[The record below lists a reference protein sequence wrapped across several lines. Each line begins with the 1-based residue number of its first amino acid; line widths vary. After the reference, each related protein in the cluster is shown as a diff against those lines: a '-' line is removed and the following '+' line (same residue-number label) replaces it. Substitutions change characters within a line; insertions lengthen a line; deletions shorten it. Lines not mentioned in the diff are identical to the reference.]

1 MKDSVREAT
10 KRYLNKITRVQV
22 NLNPDKDAD
31 ILAVLNMDENLATQL
46 KQLIREAVT
55 VRNALGKK

>member
-1 MKDSVREAT
+1 MTDSVREAT

-55 VRNALGKK
+55 VRNALGKR

>member
-1 MKDSVREAT
+1 MTDSVREAT
-10 KRYLNKITRVQV
+10 RRYLNKITRVQV

-55 VRNALGKK
+55 VRKALGKK

>member
-1 MKDSVREAT
+1 MTDSVREAT
-10 KRYLNKITRVQV
+10 RRYLNKITRVQV

>member
-1 MKDSVREAT
+1 MTDSIREAT

>member
-1 MKDSVREAT
+1 MTDSVREAT

>member
-1 MKDSVREAT
+1 MTDSVREAT

-31 ILAVLNMDENLATQL
+31 ILAALNMDENLATQL

>member
-1 MKDSVREAT
+1 MTDSVREAT

-31 ILAVLNMDENLATQL
+31 ILSVLNMDENLATQL

>member
-1 MKDSVREAT
+1 MTNSVREAT